1 MTDDLFP
8 DIPAL
13 VDLLKD
19 LKVEH
24 RVLDTEIIALRENG
38 AIDMLNIARMK
49 KQKLILKDKIAR
61 IENEITPDIIA

>member
-8 DIPAL
+8 DTATLIN
-13 VDLLKD
+13 LLKD

-24 RVLDTEIIALRENG
+24 RILDTEIIALRENG
-38 AIDMLNIARMK
+38 ATDMLNIARMK
-49 KQKLILKDKIAR
+49 KQKLAIKDKIAR

>member
-8 DIPAL
+8 DTSAL
-13 VDLLKD
+13 LHLLRD

-24 RVLDTEIIALRENG
+24 RILDTEIIALRENG

-49 KQKLILKDKIAR
+49 KQKLALKDKITR